1 MVSLRDCHTWTK
13 REKLYHSN
21 CTKGQ
26 KFISELSTNA
36 PALDKKLT
44 VRTVRLRS
52 PFTLPAGIVWGM
64 VGDRGYFIPER
75 EGFPGSAYSQYKDP
89 E

>member
-26 KFISELSTNA
+26 KFISELSSNA
-36 PALDKKLT
+36 PALDNKLT

-52 PFTLPAGIVWGM
+52 PFTFSAGIVWSI
-64 VGDRGYFIPER
+64 VGDRGDFTPER
-75 EGFPGSAYSQYKDP
+75 EGFLDYACSQYEDP

>member
-1 MVSLRDCHTWTK
+1 M
-13 REKLYHSN
+13 YHHN

-52 PFTLPAGIVWGM
+52 PFTFSAGIVWGM
-64 VGDRGYFIPER
+64 VGDRDQKGK
-75 EGFPGSAYSQYKDP
+75 GFQAPCAVSMKILS
-89 E
+89 EM